1 MPWLQIIGIVL
12 GCNGLFSVLLALLNR
27 RWSKKDSMTTAFD
40 SLKKDI
46 KSVKDMLTAHIA
58 EDREND
64 IRMARRDILR
74 FNDEVRRGEPHT
86 AESFDDILDQIDI
99 YEKYCNDHPNF
110 ENNKAVLAIRN
121 IKRVYQERL
130 EKNDFL

>member
-1 MPWLQIIGIVL
+1 MNGWQIFGLIIGS
-12 GCNGLFSVLLALLNR
+12 NGLFSVILALLNR
-27 RWSKKDSMTTAFD
+27 RWSKKDGMED
-40 SLKKDI
+40 LGKKIDALSAKLDKHI
-46 KSVKDMLTAHIA
+46 K

-74 FNDEVRRGEPHT
+74 FNDEIRRGEPHT
-86 AESFDDILDQIDI
+86 AESFDDILDAIDQ
-99 YEKYCNDHPNF
+99 YEHYCKAHPDF

-121 IKRVYQERL
+121 IKRVYQDRL

>member
-1 MPWLQIIGIVL
+1 MPWLEIIGLIL
-12 GCNGLFSVLLALLNR
+12 GCNGLFSLILALLNR
-27 RWSKKDSMTTAFD
+27 RWSKKDSMKNGID
-40 SLKKDI
+40 SLRTEIKTLKDI
-46 KSVKDMLTAHIA
+46 LNTHIA

-74 FNDEVRRGEPHT
+74 FNDEIRRGIPHT

-99 YEKYCNDHPNF
+99 YEKYCSDHPDF